1 MGHILYLMFRIILS
15 IFKKNK
21 IENKITFK
29 IKTGYY
35 LKLIMPETMKLLGSS
50 ENKTTEE
57 KNGVNVPYFE
67 IAEVVSS
74 HN

>member
-1 MGHILYLMFRIILS
+1 MGHILYLMFKIILS